1 MGCGLSTTPLCLQ
14 IKGVTMIQHCVNHP
28 EKEALSF
35 CHSCGK
41 YFCNECL
48 VEGNEYYY
56 CNSEKCQEELKKEI
70 GNSSLQIKT
79 TKKWKYG
86 WGWAILGY
94 LYIKQNQQITSYY
107 GEYTN
112 LFQLFGFIVSLSIYF
127 LFRQKILTKINKIW
141 LRSIVSGLIAI
152 ILTIPFIYILES
164 TVGIKTASQDN
175 VVNQKTVEDPNVT
188 RILKSKLAQQKE
200 YLYTFAQN
208 DKSLWNQF
216 HSEPNSTK
224 DINDN
229 INILNELIP
238 LYKEKDSVLI
248 STYSDITVAKESSD
262 EWRKGVPNLISDFRS
277 IVNIGSSMS
286 IENQKYLNSL
296 LNYYLSLKRND
307 NQADKYWNLYKQ
319 SYAEVQTL
327 SNKLNPILIRI
338 SGKDLT
344 KTLEEIEKEYYK

>member
-1 MGCGLSTTPLCLQ
+1 M
-14 IKGVTMIQHCVNHP
+14 VQHCVNHP
-28 EKEALSF
+28 ERKALSF

-41 YFCNECL
+41 YFCSECL
-48 VEGNEYYY
+48 IEGNEYYY
-56 CNSEKCQEELKKEI
+56 CNSEKCQAEYNKEI
-70 GNSSLQIKT
+70 GNSISQIKI

-86 WGWAILGY
+86 WGWVILGY

-141 LRSIVSGLIAI
+141 LRSLVSGLIAI

-164 TVGIKTASQDN
+164 TVGIKSENQVS
-175 VVNQKTVEDPNVT
+175 VVNKKTIDDPNVT
-188 RILKSKLAQQKE
+188 RILNSKLAQQKE
-200 YLYTFAQN
+200 YLYLFAQK

-216 HSEPNSTK
+216 HSVPNSKK

-229 INILNELIP
+229 AKILNELIP
-238 LYKEKDSVLI
+238 LYKEKDSVLV
-248 STYSDITVAKESSD
+248 STYSDITTAMQSSD
-262 EWRKGVPNLISDFRS
+262 EWRNGVPNLINDFRS

-307 NQADKYWNLYKQ
+307 NQADKYWGLYKQ
-319 SYAEVQTL
+319 SYAEVQIL

-338 SGKDLT
+338 SGKDLS
-344 KTLEEIEKEYYK
+344 KTLEEIGKEYYK